1 MAYQFQ
7 EATVVR
13 IIDENDVVKR
23 YFIKVPDEIPFSFK
37 AGQFIMLDLPI
48 DSKYTNRSYS
58 IASAPTEDNIFEL
71 CIVLNPNGLGTP
83 YIFENFKEGSKVMI
97 SKVLGKFTLPAEI
110 DRDICF
116 ICTGTG
122 IAPLRAQVVDI
133 MNKKTPHQNLYMVF
147 GNRWEKDILYRKEM
161 EDLAAI
167 NPKFKFIPVLSRDN
181 NGWTGKKGYV
191 HPVYEEIFADKRPAY
206 FYICG
211 WADMLK
217 EARQRIEALGYD
229 KKCVRFESYD

>member
-7 EATVVR
+7 DATVVK

-23 YFIKVPDEIPFSFK
+23 YFIKVPDEVPFSFK

-58 IASAPTEDNIFEL
+58 IASPPTADNTFEL
-71 CIVLNPNGLGTP
+71 CIVLNPKGLGTP
-83 YIFENFKEGSKVMI
+83 YMWDNIKEGSPVKI
-97 SKVLGKFTLPAEI
+97 SKVLGKFTLPEVI

-122 IAPLRAQVVDI
+122 IAPLRSMAFDI
-133 MNKKTPHQNLYMVF
+133 LNRGVPHQKLHMVF
-147 GNRWEKDILYRKEM
+147 GNRWEKDIIYRKEM
-161 EDLAAI
+161 EDLQAQFPSF
-167 NPKFKFIPVLSRDN
+167 NFHPVLSRDN
-181 NGWTGKKGYV
+181 NGWTGHRGYV
-191 HPVYEEIFADKRPAY
+191 HTVYEKIFEDKRPAY

-217 EARQRIEALGYD
+217 EARQRLEALGYD